1 MTPTST
7 ARARFVATVAALFTC
22 GAVLIANSSTAAAA
36 TPAVAAVSTIQ
47 SVSQRT
53 CLDIAAAAPGS
64 NFLDTYGH
72 RCSTSITQQ
81 FAFHPLPGVNTYEI
95 TNQSSGKCIDQY
107 RFGIRQQTCTGSV
120 PPDYTNVQ
128 WTLEQVGTTGH
139 QYRFEVTTTAA
150 TSSPRCIQVHPKP
163 NGYPGPTFTLT
174 ACNTAAP
181 DQILTLT
188 RAP

>member
-22 GAVLIANSSTAAAA
+22 GAALIANSATAAAA
-36 TPAVAAVSTIQ
+36 TPAVAVSTIQ

-72 RCSTSITQQ
+72 RCSTAMTQQ
-81 FAFHPLPGVNTYEI
+81 FAFRPLPGANTYEI

-128 WTLEQVGTTGH
+128 WTLQQVGTTGH

-150 TSSPRCIQVHPKP
+150 TSSPRCIQVYPKP
-163 NGYPGPTFTLT
+163 NGYPGPTFVLT

-188 RAP
+188 SAP